1 MRFEVELF
9 RLYFVPNS
17 NPSFDPMASNLVIVE
32 SPAKAKTIQKYL
44 GNDFTVMSS
53 YGHIRDLCDKGMAI
67 DIENNFTPEYC
78 VSSDKKKLVGE
89 LKKAAKKA
97 DKVWLASDEDR
108 EGEAIA
114 WHLFESLDLKD
125 ESTERIV
132 FNEITKTAILRAV
145 ERPRKINK
153 ELVDAQQARRV
164 LDRLV
169 GYELSP
175 VLWKSI
181 QRGLSAGRVQSV
193 AVRLIVEK
201 EREIEKH
208 VPTSSFKVS
217 GEFTDGKISF
227 KAELGTNFKTRE
239 EAEKFLALC
248 VKTQFSVESVEKRP
262 GKRSPAAPFTT
273 STLQQEASRKLGYS
287 VSQTMT
293 LAQRLYEAGFIT
305 YMRTDSFNLSND
317 AIGGIAAH
325 VQETFGE
332 EYHQVRK
339 FTTKNKGA
347 QEAHEAIRPTNFG
360 KKVAGADDK
369 QKRLYDLIYKRT
381 IASQMADAQLENTTI
396 KLQNVNAPD
405 AQRFTARG
413 QVITFDGFI
422 AVYQEGTD
430 DESTDQLD
438 GQLPAVAIGDLLTS
452 EEIRAT
458 ERFTKHVPRYTEAS
472 LVKKLEE
479 LGIGRPSTY
488 APTISTIQKRNYV
501 LKDSLEGTQ
510 REYQVLR
517 ATNDGVSS
525 TVATENYGADKNKL
539 FPTDIGR
546 VVTDFLLEHYGL
558 IMDYQFTAKAEQSF
572 DTVAEGQKQWQD
584 SISEFYGEFHPL
596 IENAPKD
603 ARASRLLGE
612 EPGTG
617 EPVYVKLARYGF
629 VFQIG
634 DGDEE
639 TKPRFKKLPQGVG
652 YYEATLEMAL
662 RKEVLPRVVGDYKD
676 LEVKANVGRYG
687 PYVMWNKKFYSL
699 TEDTPEE
706 VSLEKAIEVIE
717 LKEKEAANAII
728 AEFTEE
734 PLIQILKGRYG
745 PYIKSDGKNYKI
757 PKDKEPETL
766 DRAACEE
773 LIAAGP
779 SKRRG
784 KKK

>member
-1 MRFEVELF
+1 M
-9 RLYFVPNS
+9 PH
-17 NPSFDPMASNLVIVE
+17 NLVIVE

-44 GNDFTVMSS
+44 GSDFTVMSS

-67 DIENNFTPEYC
+67 DIENEFSPEYC
-78 VSSDKKKLVGE
+78 VSKDKKTLVKE
-89 LKKAAKKA
+89 LKAAAKKA
-97 DKVWLASDEDR
+97 EKVWLASDEDR

-114 WHLFESLDLKD
+114 WHLSEALELKD
-125 ESTERIV
+125 ENTERIV

-145 ERPRKINK
+145 ENPRKINK

-181 QRGLSAGRVQSV
+181 KRGLSAGRVQSV

-201 EREIEKH
+201 EREIESH
-208 VPTSSFKVS
+208 TPRASFKVS
-217 GEFTDGKISF
+217 GIFTDGRISF
-227 KAELGTNFKTRE
+227 KADISNGFPNQEGAQSFLQDCAGANF
-239 EAEKFLALC
+239 A
-248 VKTQFSVESVEKRP
+248 VESVEMRP

-293 LAQRLYEAGFIT
+293 LAQRLYEAGHIT

-317 AIGGIAAH
+317 AITGIAQH
-325 VQETFGE
+325 VETHFGP

-339 FTTKNKGA
+339 FSTKSKSA
-347 QEAHEAIRPTNFG
+347 QEAHEAIRPTNFS
-360 KKVAGADDK
+360 KTIAGADDR

-381 IASQMADAQLENTTI
+381 IASQMADAKLENTTI
-396 KLQNVNAPD
+396 KLANENVPSEE
-405 AQRFTARG
+405 RFTARG

-422 AVYQEGTD
+422 KVYTEGTD
-430 DESTDQLD
+430 EENAETVD
-438 GQLPAVAIGDLLTS
+438 GQLPAIKEGDRLSYT
-452 EEIRAT
+452 EITAT
-458 ERFTKHVPRYTEAS
+458 QRFTKHTPRYTEAS

-488 APTISTIQKRNYV
+488 APTISTIQKRDYV
-501 LKDSLEGTQ
+501 IKDSLDGKQ
-510 REYQVLR
+510 RKYQVLTLN
-517 ATNDGVSS
+517 AAGLS
-525 TVATENYGADKNKL
+525 VATATETYGADKNKL

-546 VVTDFLLEHYGL
+546 VVTDFLTEHYKL
-558 IMDYQFTAKAEQSF
+558 IMDYQFTAKAEQNF
-572 DTVAEGQKQWQD
+572 DTIAEGQVRWQD
-584 SISEFYGEFHPL
+584 SIQDFYSQFHPL
-596 IENAPKD
+596 IEHAPQGGK
-603 ARASRLLGE
+603 ASRLLGE

-639 TKPRFKKLPQGVG
+639 TKPRFKKLPLNVG
-652 YYEATLEMAL
+652 FYNATLEMAL
-662 RKEVLPRVVGDYKD
+662 REEVLPRTVGTYKD
-676 LEVKANVGRYG
+676 LEIKANVGRYG

-706 VSLEKAIEVIE
+706 VSLTKAIQVIE
-717 LKEKEAANAII
+717 EKEAGAANNII

-734 PLIQILKGRYG
+734 PVIQILKGRYG
-745 PYIKSDGKNYKI
+745 PYIKSGGNNYKI
-757 PKDKEPETL
+757 PKGTEAESL
-766 DRAACEE
+766 DRSSCEE
-773 LIAAGP
+773 LMAAGP
-779 SKRRG
+779 TKRRRG
-784 KKK
+784 RK

>member
-1 MRFEVELF
+1 
-9 RLYFVPNS
+9 
-17 NPSFDPMASNLVIVE
+17 MATNLVIVE

-44 GNDFTVMSS
+44 GKDFTVLSS

-78 VSSDKKKLVGE
+78 VSADKKKLVTE
-89 LKKAAKKA
+89 LKKAAKEA

-114 WHLFESLDLKD
+114 WHLYESLNLKD

-145 ERPRKINK
+145 ENPRKINK

-201 EREIEKH
+201 EREIEAH
-208 VPTSSFKVS
+208 VPTSSYKVS

-248 VKTQFSVESVEKRP
+248 VKAEFGVESVEKRP

-293 LAQRLYEAGFIT
+293 LAQRLYEAGHIT

-317 AIGGIAAH
+317 AISGIAAH
-325 VQETFGE
+325 VKDAFGE
-332 EYHQVRK
+332 NYHQVRK

-360 KKVAGADDK
+360 KRTAGADDK

-396 KLQNVNAPD
+396 KLKNLGAPD
-405 AQRFTARG
+405 AQLFTARG

-430 DESTDQLD
+430 DENSDELD
-438 GQLPAVAIGDLLTS
+438 GQLPAVAVGDVLTS
-452 EEIRAT
+452 GEIRAT

-501 LKDSLEGTQ
+501 IKDSLEGTK
-510 REYQVLR
+510 REYNVLK
-517 ATNDGVSS
+517 ATDNGVSAA
-525 TVATENYGADKNKL
+525 VETENYGADKNKL

-558 IMDYQFTAKAEQSF
+558 IMDYQFTAKAEANF
-572 DTVAEGQKQWQD
+572 DTVAEGKKGWQD
-584 SISEFYGEFHPL
+584 SIKEFYGEFHPL

-603 ARASRLLGE
+603 ARASRLLGH
-612 EPGTG
+612 EPGTN

-662 RKEVLPRVVGDYKD
+662 RKEVLPRTVGTYKD
-676 LEVKANVGRYG
+676 LEIKANVGRYG

-706 VSLEKAIEVIE
+706 VELEKAIQIIE
-717 LKEKEAANAII
+717 TKEQEAAKAVI
-728 AEFTEE
+728 ATFEDE
-734 PLIQILKGRYG
+734 PVIQILNGRYG
-745 PYIKSDGKNYKI
+745 PYIKSGGKNFKI
-757 PKDKEPETL
+757 PKGTDPETL

-779 SKRRG
+779 SKRRAR
-784 KKK
+784 KK

>member
-1 MRFEVELF
+1 
-9 RLYFVPNS
+9 
-17 NPSFDPMASNLVIVE
+17 
-32 SPAKAKTIQKYL
+32 
-44 GNDFTVMSS
+44 MSS

-67 DIENNFTPEYC
+67 DIDNNFTPEYC
-78 VSSDKKKLVGE
+78 VSSDKKKLVTE
-89 LKKAAKKA
+89 LKKAAKQA

-114 WHLFESLDLKD
+114 WHLYESLGLKD

-145 ERPRKINK
+145 ENPRKINK

-201 EREIEKH
+201 EREIEAH
-208 VPTSSFKVS
+208 VSTSSFKVS

-248 VKTQFSVESVEKRP
+248 VKTKFSVESVEKRP

-293 LAQRLYEAGFIT
+293 LAQRLYEAGHIT

-317 AIGGIAAH
+317 AISGIAAH
-325 VQETFGE
+325 VQENFGE
-332 EYHQVRK
+332 EFHQVRK

-413 QVITFDGFI
+413 QVITFEGFI

-430 DESTDQLD
+430 DENTDQVD
-438 GQLPAVAIGDLLTS
+438 GQLPAVNIGDLLTS
-452 EEIRAT
+452 AEIRAT

-501 LKDSLEGTQ
+501 IKDSLDGTQ

-517 ATNDGVSS
+517 ATDEGVSS

-558 IMDYQFTAKAEQSF
+558 IMDYQFTAKAEQNF

-584 SISEFYGEFHPL
+584 SIAEFYGEFHPL

-603 ARASRLLGE
+603 ARASRLLGH
-612 EPGTG
+612 EPGTN

-639 TKPRFKKLPQGVG
+639 TKPRFKKLPHGVG

-662 RKEVLPRVVGDYKD
+662 REEVLPRTVGTYKD
-676 LEVKANVGRYG
+676 LEIKANVGRYG
-687 PYVMWNKKFYSL
+687 PYVMWNKKFFSL

-717 LKEKEAANAII
+717 TKEREAANSII

-745 PYIKSDGKNYKI
+745 PYIKSDGKNFKI
-757 PKDKEPETL
+757 PKDKDPESL

>member
-1 MRFEVELF
+1 
-9 RLYFVPNS
+9 
-17 NPSFDPMASNLVIVE
+17 
-32 SPAKAKTIQKYL
+32 
-44 GNDFTVMSS
+44 MSS

-67 DIENNFTPEYC
+67 DIDNNFTPEYC
-78 VSSDKKKLVGE
+78 VSSDKKKLVTE
-89 LKKAAKKA
+89 LKKAAKQA

-114 WHLFESLDLKD
+114 WHLYESLGLKD

-145 ERPRKINK
+145 ENPRKINK

-201 EREIEKH
+201 EKEIFAH
-208 VPTSSFKVS
+208 VSTSSFKVS

-248 VKTQFSVESVEKRP
+248 VKTKFSVESVEKRP

-293 LAQRLYEAGFIT
+293 LAQRLYEAGHIT

-317 AIGGIAAH
+317 AISGIAAH
-325 VQETFGE
+325 VQENFGE
-332 EYHQVRK
+332 EFHQVRK

-413 QVITFDGFI
+413 QVITFEGFI

-430 DESTDQLD
+430 DENTDQVD
-438 GQLPAVAIGDLLTS
+438 GQLPAVNIGDLLTS
-452 EEIRAT
+452 AEIRAT

-501 LKDSLEGTQ
+501 IKDSLDGTQ

-517 ATNDGVSS
+517 ATDEGVSS

-558 IMDYQFTAKAEQSF
+558 IMDYQFTAKAEQNF

-584 SISEFYGEFHPL
+584 SIAEFYGEFHPL

-603 ARASRLLGE
+603 ARASRLLGH
-612 EPGTG
+612 EPGTN

-639 TKPRFKKLPQGVG
+639 TKPRFKKLPHGVG

-662 RKEVLPRVVGDYKD
+662 REEVLPRTVGTYKD
-676 LEVKANVGRYG
+676 LEIKANVGRYG
-687 PYVMWNKKFYSL
+687 PYVMWNKKFFSL

-717 LKEKEAANAII
+717 TKEREAANSII

-745 PYIKSDGKNYKI
+745 PYIKSDGKNFKI
-757 PKDKEPETL
+757 PKDKDPESL